1 MKKRLI
7 ALALCA
13 VLCVGMVFSLASCGA
28 SEKTLTVTVVTPDGT
43 KIVNEAKGTVTA
55 ETLIDALCELGYVKT
70 ANAQDAVTV
79 NAQGCTGATVTLTV
93 NGTAADWYAKVEN
106 GQVIVITCA

>member
-28 SEKTLTVTVVTPDGT
+28 SEKSLTVTVVTPDGT
-43 KIVNEAKGTVTA
+43 KVVNEAKGTVTA
-55 ETLIDALCELGYVKT
+55 ETLKDALCALGYVNVS
-70 ANAQDAVTV
+70 ADGAVTV
-79 NAQGCTGATVTLTV
+79 NAQGCTDATVTVTV
-93 NGTAADWYAKVEN
+93 GGTAADWDAKVEN

>member
-43 KIVNEAKGTVTA
+43 KVVNEAKGTVTA
-55 ETLIDALCELGYVKT
+55 ETLKDALCALGYVNV
-70 ANAQDAVTV
+70 NADGAVTV
-79 NAQGCTGATVTLTV
+79 NAQGCTDATVTVTV
-93 NGTAADWYAKVEN
+93 NGNAAIWDAKVEN
-106 GQVIVITCA
+106 GQAIVITCA